1 MFFFKNNKNGK
12 QMLLA
17 IFLIIYA
24 EISNFY
30 FFIGEIVCRPCYDK
44 KYSCRAHTMSGAD
57 MLKLLDTS
65 IIKGQEEGDK
75 VRRATMLFPE
85 LYLDFLQI
93 SN

>member
-1 MFFFKNNKNGK
+1 
-12 QMLLA
+12 
-17 IFLIIYA
+17 
-24 EISNFY
+24 
-30 FFIGEIVCRPCYDK
+30 
-44 KYSCRAHTMSGAD
+44 MSGAD